1 MRKVYQLLMLM
12 VLACIGIN
20 TSQAQKRYE
29 VSDLSTP
36 LSIDD
41 FVGEKFVIH
50 NGSLGDSEKDF
61 IKGLEKSV
69 SVTDENLFT
78 VEVVG
83 ETAEGTTTYRLKR
96 VSDNTYMT
104 NNGGKLGYTETVSR
118 AWEFYP
124 LEAIQASTDEVNA
137 EEPVISDFRPITTG
151 EVYTNAMVFVDAKA
165 TRCHP
170 SLPQRQG
177 SCSLSEQLQ
186 LCYQHRAPL
195 RGNGTQRLRVS

>member
-83 ETAEGTTTYRLKR
+83 ETAEGTTTYRL
-96 VSDNTYMT
+96 
-104 NNGGKLGYTETVSR
+104 
-118 AWEFYP
+118 
-124 LEAIQASTDEVNA
+124 
-137 EEPVISDFRPITTG
+137 
-151 EVYTNAMVFVDAKA
+151 
-165 TRCHP
+165 
-170 SLPQRQG
+170 
-177 SCSLSEQLQ
+177 
-186 LCYQHRAPL
+186 
-195 RGNGTQRLRVS
+195 

>member
-61 IKGLEKSV
+61 ILKSATKPFNLLLACTCPL
-69 SVTDENLFT
+69 VTEF
-78 VEVVG
+78 
-83 ETAEGTTTYRLKR
+83 A
-96 VSDNTYMT
+96 DN
-104 NNGGKLGYTETVSR
+104 
-118 AWEFYP
+118 
-124 LEAIQASTDEVNA
+124 
-137 EEPVISDFRPITTG
+137 
-151 EVYTNAMVFVDAKA
+151 
-165 TRCHP
+165 
-170 SLPQRQG
+170 
-177 SCSLSEQLQ
+177 
-186 LCYQHRAPL
+186 
-195 RGNGTQRLRVS
+195 